1 MPALASRRGRAYGG
15 LVGLRLVAV
24 LFDAH
29 DPLRLARFW
38 SGLLDRPV
46 VENADGTL
54 LPGDGTQLG
63 LGFVLSP
70 AEKLGPSRMH
80 VHLTSASASEQQR
93 TVARALTLGG
103 RHLDVGQLPEE
114 EHVVLADPE
123 GNELCVIP
131 AGNAFLDGCGFLGEL
146 AGEGTRTVGRFWSA
160 ALGWP
165 LVWDEDEETAVQS
178 PRGGTK
184 LAWGGPPVAPVN
196 TLSRQQHLALAP
208 DGEPAAEVDRLVSIG
223 ATHVRTRRDGG
234 AVLADPDGNA
244 FLVWPSEP
252 GF

>member
-1 MPALASRRGRAYGG
+1 MRALASRRGRAYGG
-15 LVGLRLVAV
+15 LVGSRLVAV

-29 DPLRLARFW
+29 DPLRLAHCCPATAPSSA
-38 SGLLDRPV
+38 SGSCSVRPRSS
-46 VENADGTL
+46 ARAGCPCT
-54 LPGDGTQLG
+54 
-63 LGFVLSP
+63 SP
-70 AEKLGPSRMH
+70 ARAHPSSSRH
-80 VHLTSASASEQQR
+80 VSVR
-93 TVARALTLGG
+93 R
-103 RHLDVGQLPEE
+103 RRRRRDVGQLPEE
-114 EHVVLADPE
+114 GHVVLADPE

-165 LVWDEDEETAVQS
+165 LVWDEDGETAVQS

-196 TLSRQQHLALAP
+196 TLSRQQHLVLAP
-208 DGEPAAEVDRLVSIG
+208 DGEPAAEADRLVSIG
-223 ATHVRTRRDGG
+223 ATRVRTRRDGG
-234 AVLADPDGNA
+234 TVLADPDGNM
-244 FLVWPSEP
+244 FLVWPAEP